1 MGQLTPK
8 EVEILIIIERTTAS
22 ISVMGTLALLF
33 TFIFIKSFRTLS
45 NTIIFYASF
54 ANLFANVA
62 ALIGGSALSRVNS
75 PLCQFQGF
83 LLEMFMQSDPW
94 WSLAMALNVYLVF
107 FHRFDGARLKKLYPY
122 YGLICYGLPFIPAMV
137 CLFVKTKKKG
147 RIYGNAT
154 LWCWI
159 DGPWASLRIYSYYAP
174 IWFTI
179 LAALCIYLRV
189 GVEIF
194 RARNNLAAMSHRS
207 DPSLETGATMT
218 SPLPLQGAN
227 AHAST
232 YSPDTPIDKESELE
246 PPSMFTGTRTTEIE
260 VTHGSWENGTVLT
273 TTSRPYPRQSE
284 IRSSTAIRT
293 PNGKND
299 PDSNYRVTISALP
312 NATLS
317 SRTSR
322 RNGAGVNSFDR
333 IKWAYTKVAML
344 FAISILITWVP
355 ASVNRVYGLRYPE
368 KPSFVLNI
376 LSAIVLPLQGFWNTV
391 IYFTT
396 SLGICRTVWADFR
409 GPASQRRSTDG
420 FRMMERPT
428 ASRKRGDVKESE
440 SMVELST
447 SRSASAEVDSL

>member
-22 ISVMGTLALLF
+22 ISVTGTLALLT

-94 WSLAMALNVYLVF
+94 WSLAMAMNVYLVF

-194 RARNNLAAMSHRS
+194 RARNNLAAMSRRS
-207 DPSLETGATMT
+207 DPSLETSATMT
-218 SPLPLQGAN
+218 SPLPLQGATSHPS
-227 AHAST
+227 A
-232 YSPDTPIDKESELE
+232 YSPDTPIDKESALE

-273 TTSRPYPRQSE
+273 TSRPYPRQSD
-284 IRSSTAIRT
+284 IRSSTAVRS

-322 RNGAGVNSFDR
+322 RNGANSFDR

-355 ASVNRVYGLRYPE
+355 ASVNRVYGLRYPD

-396 SLGICRTVWADFR
+396 SLSICRTVWADFR
-409 GPASQRRSTDG
+409 GPPSQRRSTDG
-420 FRMMERPT
+420 FRMMERPM

-447 SRSASAEVDSL
+447 SRSASAEVESL